1 MQIRKKVIIVT
12 GASGG
17 IGRATAKYLAAQG
30 AKLVLAARSAAK
42 LKELAAELPG
52 SLTVPA
58 DMTKSADVANLI
70 NKTMDRYGRVDV
82 LVNNAGQGMWI
93 PVENID
99 IEHYQKLM
107 DLNVYGYLRAMQ
119 AVIPVMRKQGGGMIV
134 NVSSMT
140 TVRIVANAAAYASTK
155 HAVNSLTLT
164 AREELAKDYIVVSLI
179 RPKLVDTNFGRN
191 SILPEPEALRDPNN
205 PNRPP
210 IDTPETVAVKI
221 SELIQSEEATLN
233 L

>member
-1 MQIRKKVIIVT
+1 MQIRDKVIIVT

-17 IGRATAKYLAAQG
+17 IGSATAKYLASQG
-30 AKLVLAARSAAK
+30 AQLVLAARSADK
-42 LKELAAELPG
+42 LKELEAELPG
-52 SLTVPA
+52 SLSVPT
-58 DMTKSADVANLI
+58 DMTKSADVQNLV
-70 NKTMDRYGRVDV
+70 NKTMDHYGRIDV
-82 LVNNAGQGMWI
+82 LVNNAGQSMWV

-119 AVIPVMRKQGGGMIV
+119 AVIPIMRKQGGGMIV

-140 TVRIVANAAAYASTK
+140 TMRIVANAAAYASTK
-155 HAVNSLTLT
+155 HAINSLTLT
-164 AREELAKDYIVVSLI
+164 AREELEKDNIVVSLI
-179 RPKLVDTNFGRN
+179 RPKLVDTDFGRN
-191 SILPEPEALRDPNN
+191 AILPEPDALRDPNN

-221 SELIQSEEATLN
+221 GELIQSEEATLN